1 MEQESKGWENYDPSP
16 FGEPS
21 SVETHVSTPPTLGLA
36 LPDPIQEVIFLWLLF
51 YFIVSS
57 YFLFQFG
64 SYVVLLQFILGLI
77 LLCF

>member
-1 MEQESKGWENYDPSP
+1 
-16 FGEPS
+16 
-21 SVETHVSTPPTLGLA
+21 